1 MSLIR
6 IRIRKDSISPIWH
19 TKIRILIRPDLDPS
33 GSWSRSGKIQPKQI
47 DMDLELFE
55 ILIRI
60 KKLRRRSR
68 IILMKPDHQTDAAPQ
83 YCLNRIFSSNQYYA
97 AASVLFPGF
106 TKMMQLRLCN
116 TG

>member
-1 MSLIR
+1 MSL

-19 TKIRILIRPDLDPS
+19 TKIQIRIRPDLDLSGSIRIHPDPS
-33 GSWSRSGKIQPKQI
+33 GSVSGKIQPKQI

-55 ILIRI
+55 SLIRI

-83 YCLNRIFSSNQYYA
+83 YCLNYRI
-97 AASVLFPGF
+97 LI
-106 TKMMQLRLCN
+106 R
-116 TG
+116 